1 MNHEINR
8 DKGFFHDLETMS
20 REQRSRYYLDKLRE
34 LLDSAYEEST
44 ALKKRMDSA
53 GLTPGDIKD
62 LDDWPRIPVLPKK
75 DLVRMQTQ
83 GPDLGGLLTCRPGDL
98 RHVYMSPGPIV
109 DPEARKPD
117 YWGFAEAFYAA
128 GFRRSDIVQMT
139 FSYHFTPA
147 GLMMEEPLHEIGC
160 CVFPAGPGN
169 TEGQIEVMTRL
180 GASGFVGMASFL
192 KIIADK
198 AEKKGLDLKKDFRLR
213 VAFVAAERLTESL
226 RTELEERFG
235 MRVRQGYGTAD
246 LGCIAY
252 ECPENCGMHLS
263 SRCYVE
269 ICDPRTKNPLPAGEV
284 GEVVVTPFNPA
295 YPLVRL
301 ATGDLSALREEKC
314 LCGRTAP
321 RLAGILGRVDD
332 TIKVKGQFVYPGQ
345 VAEALKDFSRI
356 RSWKL
361 AAANPGGRDKL
372 TLFILAPE
380 DMDTI
385 PVSRAFQEKIKL
397 RAEVVISTNHK
408 EFPETGPGIVDQRV
422 WD

>member
-1 MNHEINR
+1 MKHQIIR
-8 DKGFFHDLETMS
+8 DKGFFHDLEILS
-20 REQRSRYYLDKLRE
+20 REQRSAYYRDRLKE
-34 LLDSAYEEST
+34 LLDFAYEKSP
-44 ALKKRMDSA
+44 ALKKRMDGA
-53 GLTPGDIKD
+53 GLSPGDIKNI
-62 LDDWPRIPVLPKK
+62 DDWPRIPVLPKK
-75 DLVRMQTQ
+75 DLVRLQTQ
-83 GPDLGGLLTCRPGDL
+83 GPDLGGLLTCSPGDL
-98 RHVYMSPGPIV
+98 RHIYMSPGPIV
-109 DPEARKPD
+109 DPEARNRD

-160 CVFPAGPGN
+160 SVFPAGPGN
-169 TEGQIEVMTRL
+169 TEGQIEAMTRL
-180 GASGFVGMASFL
+180 GVSGFVGMASFL

-198 AEKKGLDLKKDFRLR
+198 AENKGLDLKNDFRLK
-213 VAFVAAERLTESL
+213 VAFVAAERLTQAL
-226 RTELEERFG
+226 RSELEERLG

-269 ICDPRTKNPLPAGEV
+269 ICDPQTRKPLPAGEV

-295 YPLVRL
+295 YPLIRL
-301 ATGDLSALREEKC
+301 ATGDLSVLHEEEC

-345 VAEALKDFSRI
+345 VAEALKDFSEI

-361 AAANPGGRDKL
+361 TAANPGGRDRL
-372 TLFILAPE
+372 TLFILAPV
-380 DMDTI
+380 DMDTL

-397 RAEVVISTNHK
+397 RAEVVISSNDK
-408 EFPETGPGIVDQRV
+408 EFPEAGPGIIDQRT

>member
-1 MNHEINR
+1 MNHQLKR
-8 DKGFFHDLETMS
+8 DKGFFHDLEIMS
-20 REQRSRYYLDKLRE
+20 REQRTGYYLDKLKE
-34 LLDSAYEEST
+34 LLDFAYENSA
-44 ALKKRMDSA
+44 ALKKRMDGV

-62 LDDWPRIPVLPKK
+62 IDDWSRIPVLPKK
-75 DLVRMQTQ
+75 DLVRIQTQ
-83 GPDLGGLLTCRPGDL
+83 GPDLGGLLTCSPGDL
-98 RHVYMSPGPIV
+98 RHIYMSPGPIV
-109 DPEARKPD
+109 DPEARKHD

-160 CVFPAGPGN
+160 SVFPAGPGN
-169 TEGQIEVMTRL
+169 TEGQIEAMTRL
-180 GASGFVGMASFL
+180 GVSGFVGMASFL

-198 AEKKGLDLKKDFRLR
+198 AENKGFDLKKDFRLK

-226 RTELEERFG
+226 RAELEERLG

-252 ECPENCGMHLS
+252 ECPENSGMHLS

-269 ICDPRTKNPLPAGEV
+269 ICEPRTKKALPAGEV
-284 GEVVVTPFNPA
+284 GEVVVTPFNPD

-321 RLAGILGRVDD
+321 RLTGILGRVDD

-345 VAEALKDFSRI
+345 VAEALKDFPRI
-356 RSWKL
+356 RSWRL
-361 AAANPGGRDKL
+361 TAANPGGRDRL
-372 TLFILAPE
+372 TLLILAPE
-380 DMDTI
+380 DMDTL

-397 RAEVVISTNHK
+397 RAEVVISSNDK
-408 EFPETGPGIVDQRV
+408 EFSETGAGIVDHRT